1 MILVFDLDGTIS
13 DPSEGI
19 TASLNYALE
28 SLGLS
33 KQPVSALTKYIG
45 PSLVDIFSDLL
56 NTRDDELI
64 QKAVMFFRKRYSDTG
79 YKENVLYS
87 EMGRILSVLNQAYNA
102 LYIATTKKQ
111 EIAISVADYFGISHY
126 FKEVLGCGSKRKK
139 VELLD
144 EIKEKENGHDVVM
157 IGDRHIDMIAGK
169 STGCFCVGVLW
180 GFGSKKELTGSGAD
194 VLLNKPEELLELAS
208 IKIADASMSGP

>member
-19 TASLNYALE
+19 AASLNYALE
-28 SLGLS
+28 NLGLS

-56 NTRDDELI
+56 NTHDDEFI
-64 QKAVMFFRKRYSDTG
+64 QKAIAFFRKQYFDTG
-79 YKENVLYS
+79 YKENILYP
-87 EMGRILSVLNQAYNA
+87 EMMEVLNILKQTHDA

-139 VELLD
+139 VELLE
-144 EIKEKENGHDVVM
+144 EIKEKENSHDVIM

-169 STGCFCVGVLW
+169 STGCFCAGVLW
-180 GFGSKKELTGSGAD
+180 GFGDKKELEDSGAD
-194 VLLNKPEELLELAS
+194 CLINRPEELLAFS
-208 IKIADASMSGP
+208 N